1 MEDISF
7 IGTTSWFD
15 NARVFDY
22 LCIWFVNIWFDISVN
37 KLCCN
42 HYISYANLSGLHCHI
57 MNLWFVIKLFLSNE
71 YIFPAF
77 VSWLKLY
84 QDYNWIFALVVIK
97 SHLTSSSI
105 KILDIVEIFNAS
117 WFFCCNNFW
126 LMWLTSHHVSL
137 FCSDISLFWFLM
149 IL

>member
-7 IGTTSWFD
+7 ISITSWFD
-15 NARVFDY
+15 NAWVFDY

-84 QDYNWIFALVVIK
+84 QNYNW
-97 SHLTSSSI
+97 
-105 KILDIVEIFNAS
+105 LDICFGSNQITFD
-117 WFFCCNNFW
+117 FFK
-126 LMWLTSHHVSL
+126 H
-137 FCSDISLFWFLM
+137 
-149 IL
+149 